1 MYKRQTLYSSEVA
14 SLKQIVKDRFVGL
27 QTYQGKIS
35 PGGQCL
41 PGIQRFF
48 VTVDGKFFPCE
59 RVDEESSEL
68 CIGDLK
74 NEFDLENAKKILNV
88 AKITE
93 KECRECWCYKMCSQ
107 CVAKAGENGKIEA
120 ANRLKWCKQSRE
132 NAEEYIKNYIVLK
145 NFGCKFEEGEA

>member
-1 MYKRQTLYSSEVA
+1 MASNYINPISKKDEEPINPELIAISYYEIFKTYLYACNKEIFSNYKPTLYSSEVA

-74 NEFDLENAKKILNV
+74 
-88 AKITE
+88 
-93 KECRECWCYKMCSQ
+93 
-107 CVAKAGENGKIEA
+107 
-120 ANRLKWCKQSRE
+120 KW
-132 NAEEYIKNYIVLK
+132 I
-145 NFGCKFEEGEA
+145 

>member
-1 MYKRQTLYSSEVA
+1 MSDCKHIR
-14 SLKQIVKDRFVGL
+14 
-27 QTYQGKIS
+27 GKS
-35 PGGQCL
+35 V
-41 PGIQRFF
+41 R
-48 VTVDGKFFPCE
+48 
-59 RVDEESSEL
+59 EESSEL

-74 NEFDLENAKKILNV
+74 NGFDLENAKKILNV

-145 NFGCKFEEGEA
+145 NFGYKFEEGEA

>member
-1 MYKRQTLYSSEVA
+1 M
-14 SLKQIVKDRFVGL
+14 
-27 QTYQGKIS
+27 
-35 PGGQCL
+35 
-41 PGIQRFF
+41 
-48 VTVDGKFFPCE
+48 DGKFFPCE

-74 NEFDLENAKKILNV
+74 NGFDLENAKKILNV